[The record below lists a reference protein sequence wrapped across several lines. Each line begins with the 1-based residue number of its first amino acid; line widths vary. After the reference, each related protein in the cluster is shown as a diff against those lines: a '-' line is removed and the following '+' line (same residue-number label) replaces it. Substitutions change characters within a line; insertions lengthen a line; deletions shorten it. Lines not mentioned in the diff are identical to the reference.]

1 MIEKLGTIAGV
12 YDDWHE
18 GRDPAG
24 ITNQDDK
31 LTKRLDPITVGRR
44 LANYLKMITLECQN
58 LARACG
64 KFEVCNLEQEDL
76 VALTIEAAAMACV
89 PLAGTDWFPG
99 QSGY

>member
-1 MIEKLGTIAGV
+1 MRENLGTIAGA
-12 YDDWHE
+12 YDGWHE

-24 ITNQDDK
+24 ITTQDDK

-44 LANYLKMITLECQN
+44 LANYLKMMTLVCQN

-64 KFEVCNLEQEDL
+64 KSEVCNLEPEDL
-76 VALTIEAAAMACV
+76 VALMIEAAAMACV
-89 PLAGTDWFPG
+89 PLAGTEWFPG